1 MSLLFDEENESFTEN
16 YDDNKDNNS
25 SLYKD
30 NSIELSIYLIIN
42 ELIKRKKNLSNYK
55 KILSKQ
61 NRDIFTLKKFQKLIF
76 YSI

>member
-1 MSLLFDEENESFTEN
+1 MSLLFDEENESFTKN

-42 ELIKRKKNLSNYK
+42 ELIKRTKNLSNYK

-61 NRDIFTLKKFQKLIF
+61 NRDIFTLKKN
-76 YSI
+76 SEN